1 MSLDLAVKQSLKNQL
16 PNLLKTEARNLV
28 TKAFQKKKNQM
39 IAEFQGHPVTR
50 EIQGGINSDNISG
63 TLNGITNLY
72 SFIGFEDGADPTEVI
87 EDMLLSTNIRFLK
100 INRQELEYEV
110 TLPEASEIF
119 QKTPLPWAFGRSWVK
134 GIESGLSGLGY
145 YLNKRQGSR
154 SGLGIQVEKK
164 VRKGVKFRN
173 TTYISALL
181 KKYKKEFENIK
192 L

>member
-87 EDMLLSTNIRFLK
+87 EDMLLSTISKN
-100 INRQELEYEV
+100 
-110 TLPEASEIF
+110 TA
-119 QKTPLPWAFGRSWVK
+119 T
-134 GIESGLSGLGY
+134 
-145 YLNKRQGSR
+145 
-154 SGLGIQVEKK
+154 LGIWKK
-164 VRKGVKFRN
+164 LG
-173 TTYISALL
+173 
-181 KKYKKEFENIK
+181 
-192 L
+192 